1 MSIMRESI
9 RRRIWFSLSQPRQR
23 NWRSVSV
30 VNIAAIEHDKNIT
43 PTSAIN
49 TYSTIHDAIIIGGGP
64 TGLLLSNLL
73 SNYNIHS
80 HLLFDKRPVSELL
93 QHPQAHFINIR
104 SMEIL
109 KSELP
114 SVYSGILSEMPSV
127 HEWECFNFGGSVDSI
142 NPGGGGSR
150 RLARVI
156 HPVRHLLRVGQRG
169 DALVVP
175 EKSEHGNSG
184 NNSTISKVKD
194 DACMHDTQYVSEC
207 HPAHL
212 AQNKFVSLLLQEAR
226 RHVND
231 LDCGE
236 TSRLRYGEG
245 VIGISDHTPV
255 SSQLSLSAASSFHEL
270 NKKSKQSSVITIETS
285 QGQFFHTRYL
295 LAADGVH
302 SSTRK
307 HYGISMVG
315 DDSIQ
320 NLVNVHFRTNDSLS
334 KYLMRHHENRAM
346 LHFIYNSQLVGVFVC
361 HDGNKGDWVLQIPFF
376 PPYQTISDFNPNY
389 VRELVWAGLGVH
401 PSEEGQDGP
410 GHTQFGNNF
419 NVEILSIRPWTMT
432 SLVAD
437 QYLNESKNM
446 ALIGDAAH
454 AFPPAGGFGM
464 NTGLQDAHNI
474 AWRLAL
480 MLHRERLAGKR
491 KAAEEDH
498 ENVSIIDTKSAV
510 SSPSFDQTILSKY
523 EEERKA
529 VATQNA
535 ALSVRNYH
543 RTLNIAKAC
552 YLNAQHPQLLIS
564 VLDSPPMNLLPL
576 EVRQAMF
583 KRLVK
588 VAMSPLRS
596 LAPIENS
603 GGTLSFHAK
612 KIEKNVKAILE
623 NRGSLPLVFP
633 MYELGLSYCLRDKC
647 DTVNDEDDMKDDTA
661 GYFPRLK
668 VGHRMPHIW
677 VEVVPTPSVGE
688 NRADWEGFKTR
699 NNRKSTVVGLQLS
712 LATISSQL
720 RKVFRLPCPQ
730 FTLLAIGPRLRNSYT
745 LDKAVKCAMKTWNV
759 PLISIIVLPYTPD
772 DAEALNLRH
781 QIDSQ
786 LLSVVDINNILSPLI
801 HDNCAPP
808 VDVEERNANS
818 NNGRNH
824 ANNALIL
831 IRPDGHIANV
841 AYFHDNPGEIMFEQI
856 QQVIDRGLQNALGK
870 LA

>member
-1 MSIMRESI
+1 MSIIIESI
-9 RRRIWFSLSQPRQR
+9 SRRIWFSLSQPRQR
-23 NWRSVSV
+23 NCRSVSV
-30 VNIAAIEHDKNIT
+30 VNIAAFEHDKNKT
-43 PTSAIN
+43 PTSA
-49 TYSTIHDAIIIGGGP
+49 TIHDAIIIGGGP

-127 HEWECFNFGGSVDSI
+127 HEWECFNFGGSVDSMK
-142 NPGGGGSR
+142 PGGGGQ

-184 NNSTISKVKD
+184 YNNIWRVED
-194 DACMHDTQYVSEC
+194 DAYTHDTQYVSEC

-226 RHVND
+226 RH
-231 LDCGE
+231 G

-245 VIGISDHTPV
+245 VIGISHNTPV
-255 SSQLSLSAASSFHEL
+255 SSQLSSSASSSSDEF
-270 NKKSKQSSVITIETS
+270 NKKSKHSSVITIETS
-285 QGQFFHTRYL
+285 ERQFFHTRYL

-346 LHFIYNSQLVGVFVC
+346 LHFIYNSQLVGVFIC
-361 HDGNKGDWVLQIPFF
+361 HDGNKGEWVLQIPFF
-376 PPYQTISDFNPNY
+376 PPYQTMSDFNPSY

-401 PSEEGQDGP
+401 PSEGQAGP
-410 GHTQFGNNF
+410 DHTQFGNNF

-491 KAAEEDH
+491 KATEEDH

-510 SSPSFDQTILSKY
+510 SSLSFDQTILSKY

-583 KRLVK
+583 KRLVM

-603 GGTLSFHAK
+603 GGALSFHATR
-612 KIEKNVKAILE
+612 IEKNVNGILE
-623 NRGSLPLVFP
+623 KRGSLPLVFP
-633 MYELGLSYCLRDKC
+633 MYELGFSYCSRDKY
-647 DTVNDEDDMKDDTA
+647 DTVHDEDELKDDTA

-668 VGHRMPHIW
+668 VGHRMPHVW
-677 VEVVPTPSVGE
+677 VEVKPTPSAGK
-688 NRADWEGFKTR
+688 NRADWEVLKTH
-699 NNRKSTVVGLQLS
+699 NNHQFRGKSSVAGLQFS

-720 RKVFRLPCPQ
+720 RQVFRLPCPQ
-730 FTLLAIGPRLRNSYT
+730 FTLLAIGPRLANSCT
-745 LDKAVKCAMKTWNV
+745 LNKAVKCAIKKWNV
-759 PLISIIVLPYTPD
+759 PLISIIFLPFKPD
-772 DAEALNLRH
+772 DVEASNLRY
-781 QIDSQ
+781 QSDSQ
-786 LLSVVDINNILSPLI
+786 LLSVVDINNRLPQLI

-841 AYFHDNPGEIMFEQI
+841 AYFHDNPSEIMFEQI